1 MPENGNGTIDYAAID
16 YEHFDLEQYL
26 EEVRD
31 DIPRPNIM
39 ICGGTGVGKSSLVN
53 SIFRMELAEVGSGG
67 VRGTEGIRRY
77 TTKDALVTLYDSE
90 GYEIGGPAQEH
101 YYADILGVIGE
112 KRRKAAGQISEQIH
126 EVWYCVS
133 AGGKRF
139 LDADRDVIEAVR
151 LAGIP
156 VCVIL
161 TKVDTVDEEELE
173 QLKREVRRSLRRG
186 RLGRIQAAAGKNEPR
201 RQPEE
206 IEIFTWSAMLDDAP
220 PEIRDA
226 YVQREPLLSWA
237 SEHLDESLRYA
248 LLSAVKGGIREK
260 RELLVKE
267 VIPKYMLRA
276 GGIVT
281 ATSFVTVPFTD
292 SVALTGL
299 QTLMAGEI
307 IRFFGIDSDVKDVA
321 KGLAGASLVSYCGR
335 TLSTQLISLIPVV
348 NGAVKTAVNLSVAVS
363 LTGTLGAAMAYLC
376 EQYLTFCVDL
386 NGKANLPFS
395 DFLTEERILAAM
407 KLVQGSLG
415 KDGERVSGKTTA
427 KELAQYFVKQML
439 NDLMKGSGW
448 KS

>member
-1 MPENGNGTIDYAAID
+1 MPDTGSIDLAAID
-16 YEHFDLEQYL
+16 CVHFDMGKYL
-26 EEVRD
+26 DELREES
-31 DIPRPNIM
+31 PKANIM

-53 SIFRMELAEVGSGG
+53 SLFRMDLAEVGNQG
-67 VRGTEGIRRY
+67 VRGTEGVRRY

-90 GYEIGGPAQEH
+90 GYEIGSAAQSH

-112 KRRKAAGQISEQIH
+112 KRRKAAGQLSEQIH

-161 TKVDTVDEEELE
+161 TKVDAVDEDELS
-173 QLKREVRRSLRRG
+173 QLKREIRRSLG
-186 RLGRIQAAAGKNEPR
+186 RKKAGG
-201 RQPEE
+201 QEE
-206 IEIFTWSAMLDDAP
+206 TAIFTWSNALNDAP
-220 PEIRDA
+220 QEIRDA
-226 YVQREPLLSWA
+226 YVQRDPLLSWA
-237 SEHLDESLRYA
+237 AEHLDESLRFA

-260 RELLVKE
+260 REFLVKN
-267 VIPKYMLRA
+267 VIPRYMMQA

-335 TLSTQLISLIPVV
+335 TLSTQLISVIPVV

-376 EQYLTFCVDL
+376 EQYLTFCVDV

-395 DFLTEERILAAM
+395 EFLTEERILAAM

-415 KDGERVSGKTTA
+415 KGADGAGGKKTA
-427 KELAQYFVKQML
+427 KQLAEYFIRQML
-439 NDLMKGSGW
+439 NEFMKGSGGGTAG
-448 KS
+448 KT

>member
-1 MPENGNGTIDYAAID
+1 MAETAGTIDYSAID
-16 YEHFDLEQYL
+16 YEHFDLDKYL
-26 EEVRD
+26 EEARRE
-31 DIPRPNIM
+31 IPRPNIM

-53 SIFRMELAEVGSGG
+53 SIFRMEMAEVGAGG
-67 VRGTEGIRRY
+67 TRGTVGVRRY

-90 GYEIGGPAQEH
+90 GYEIGGAAQAH
-101 YYADILGVIGE
+101 YFADILGFIGQ
-112 KRRKAAGQISEQIH
+112 KRREAAGNLSEQIH

-161 TKVDTVDEEELE
+161 TKVDMVDEEELL
-173 QLKREVRRSLRRG
+173 QMKRAVRKALLRKG
-186 RLGRIQAAAGKNEPR
+186 R
-201 RQPEE
+201 PEE
-206 IEIFTWSAMLDDAP
+206 VPEIFTWSNALDEAP

-226 YVQREPLLSWA
+226 YVQREPLLSWSVA
-237 SEHLDESLRYA
+237 HLDESLQFA
-248 LLSAVKGGIREK
+248 LLAAVKGGIREK
-260 RELLVKE
+260 REFLVRS

-335 TLSTQLISLIPVV
+335 TLAGQLISLVPVV

-376 EQYLTFCVDL
+376 EQYLTVCVDVS
-386 NGKANLPFS
+386 GKANLPFS

-407 KLVQGSLG
+407 KLVQGSLEKGPDGTGG
-415 KDGERVSGKTTA
+415 KMSAKQLAEFFVRQMMKEFLKGPGGPEGK
-427 KELAQYFVKQML
+427 K
-439 NDLMKGSGW
+439 
-448 KS
+448 

>member
-1 MPENGNGTIDYAAID
+1 MSLKENILK
-16 YEHFDLEQYL
+16 FLLENTDTYISGQQ
-26 EEVRD
+26 
-31 DIPRPNIM
+31 
-39 ICGGTGVGKSSLVN
+39 
-53 SIFRMELAEVGSGG
+53 LAENFGVSRNSVWKAVNQIKADGYTVDSVSNRGYRLSAKSDVLSGNHIKSKLHG
-67 VRGTEGIRRY
+67 EAEELNVIV
-77 TTKDALVTLYDSE
+77 LDSVDSTNNE
-90 GYEIGGPAQEH
+90 A
-101 YYADILGVIGE
+101 
-112 KRRKAAGQISEQIH
+112 KRMTANG
-126 EVWYCVS
+126 C
-133 AGGKRF
+133 
-139 LDADRDVIEAVR
+139 DRDTLIIAN
-151 LAGIP
+151 
-156 VCVIL
+156 
-161 TKVDTVDEEELE
+161 E
-173 QLKREVRRSLRRG
+173 QTGGRG

-201 RQPEE
+201 RQPEA

>member
-1 MPENGNGTIDYAAID
+1 MPETGNGTIDYASVD

-26 EEVRD
+26 EDVRSEV
-31 DIPRPNIM
+31 PRPNIM

-53 SIFRMELAEVGSGG
+53 SIFRMDLAEVGNRG
-67 VRGTEGIRRY
+67 VRGTEGVRKY

-90 GYEIGGPAQEH
+90 GYEIGGAAQEH
-101 YYADILGVIGE
+101 YFSDILGFIGK
-112 KRRKAAGQISEQIH
+112 KRQEAAGQLSEQIH

-139 LDADRDVIEAVR
+139 LDADRRVIEAVQQ
-151 LAGIP
+151 AGIP

-161 TKVDTVDEEELE
+161 TKVDAADEDELG
-173 QLKREVRRSLRRG
+173 QLKRAVRKTLRK
-186 RLGRIQAAAGKNEPR
+186 GKQED
-201 RQPEE
+201 
-206 IEIFTWSAMLDDAP
+206 IEIFTWSNALNDAP

-237 SEHLDESLRYA
+237 AEHLDESLRYA

-260 RELLVKE
+260 RELLVKT

-335 TLSTQLISLIPVV
+335 TLSTQLISVIPVV

-376 EQYLTFCVDL
+376 EQYLTFCVDV

-395 DFLTEERILAAM
+395 EFLTEERILAAM

-415 KDGERVSGKTTA
+415 KGTPGSGKMTA
-427 KELAQYFVKQML
+427 KQLAEYFVKQML
-439 NDLMKGSGW
+439 NDLMKGTGAG
-448 KS
+448 KKT